1 MFDPNESE
9 VSGAREDSRRITA
22 EEESRESNM
31 FALQQ
36 QKESAQN
43 APYLSGTSYIRDS
56 GSNSRSTEM
65 LKGLSQQERSLHD
78 VGGFWKGPEGVEMQS
93 QILSESA
100 SRVEENLLPTSEA
113 REAAQEEANQA
124 LMRKHGVHVQDNLED
139 SPLTAMISA
148 DALKRAEEEINA
160 QGNPF
165 AEHRGKPNAQGN
177 FSKTIVA
184 SGFPAAEKRMQQLAP
199 LASVASTSDSTH
211 AAGAGRNVIRSLSK
225 TSVASK

>member
-1 MFDPNESE
+1 M
-9 VSGAREDSRRITA
+9 SGAREDSKRITT
-22 EEESRESNM
+22 EDESRESNM
-31 FALQQ
+31 LAPQQ

-43 APYLSGTSYIRDS
+43 APDLSGVSYIRDS
-56 GSNSRSTEM
+56 DGNSRSTAM

-78 VGGFWKGPEGVEMQS
+78 VGGFWKGPEGMEMQS
-93 QILSESA
+93 QILSEPG
-100 SRVEENLLPTSEA
+100 SRGEENLLPTSEA

-165 AEHRGKPNAQGN
+165 ADNHGKAKVQ
-177 FSKTIVA
+177 
-184 SGFPAAEKRMQQLAP
+184 SGFSR
-199 LASVASTSDSTH
+199 T
-211 AAGAGRNVIRSLSK
+211 
-225 TSVASK
+225 